1 MTPPS
6 ILLLTTSQAPL
17 AIRFPRPHKPTLNL
31 PVLVHRSLHSALDAI
46 PPSVQ
51 TDSTLASVVIPHPDT
66 LVRHDVPIRHRH
78 PSAHSPLGPDDV
90 NAVSQPEAS
99 SGQGDEL
106 EAETTVKVHLVG
118 AASAETRA
126 EWVRDALEALET
138 LKGLSEVDTLLV
150 GFKGIDYKGKR
161 TAAADFF
168 GCGAEGLTS
177 DVAPTVTE
185 EAARDAR
192 AVWELLRQNVDGK
205 KVKEIGTLYLP
216 LNVLRD
222 LSESSRAPKVN
233 SLDTPDCH
241 SLPKEYTGFAKE
253 RGIQLWA
260 GGGGE
265 GSGTLAFLRTLSH
278 TCTST
283 DSPDPLPDADLHN
296 LLNEFVAVLP
306 LTKVAGH
313 GANRVNGNATAEESQ
328 PLSEPIPLREDGL
341 KYDESAKRGVA
352 VRWVLGV
359 CPSFRLH
366 LGCSAHN
373 QYTLVSKS
381 RNVLK
386 DKG

>member
-1 MTPPS
+1 
-6 ILLLTTSQAPL
+6 
-17 AIRFPRPHKPTLNL
+17 
-31 PVLVHRSLHSALDAI
+31 
-46 PPSVQ
+46 
-51 TDSTLASVVIPHPDT
+51 
-66 LVRHDVPIRHRH
+66 
-78 PSAHSPLGPDDV
+78 
-90 NAVSQPEAS
+90 
-99 SGQGDEL
+99 
-106 EAETTVKVHLVG
+106 
-118 AASAETRA
+118 
-126 EWVRDALEALET
+126 
-138 LKGLSEVDTLLV
+138 VDTLLV

-283 DSPDPLPDADLHN
+283 DSPDPLPALKVVETPLRSHCRSPCSRRDLRPWSTARPPQTRSN
-296 LLNEFVAVLP
+296 
-306 LTKVAGH
+306 T
-313 GANRVNGNATAEESQ
+313 VNGNATAEESQ

-341 KYDESAKRGVA
+341 KYAESAKRGVP
-352 VRWVLGV
+352 L
-359 CPSFRLH
+359 SFNTFLD
-366 LGCSAHN
+366 LLTSV
-373 QYTLVSKS
+373 Y
-381 RNVLK
+381 
-386 DKG
+386 

>member
-66 LVRHDVPIRHRH
+66 LVKHDVPIRHRH

-265 GSGTLAFLRTLSH
+265 GS
-278 TCTST
+278 
-283 DSPDPLPDADLHN
+283 DPLPDADLHN

-352 VRWVLGV
+352 VRWVLG
-359 CPSFRLH
+359 
-366 LGCSAHN
+366 
-373 QYTLVSKS
+373 YTLVSKS

-386 DKG
+386 DKGYIIAADVLP